1 MKFSVS
7 TTALIIACIL
17 VCLYIYHNSE
27 YANLKC
33 IISDV
38 DGNKYCVRE
47 RRKLEMA
54 ADRLAYVNQNMQS
67 LVEHCKEKHGKQEN
81 VKRLVKNYNPK
92 KIYET
97 LPTSKY
103 TAYSQN
109 KGEKMAFCLDTE
121 KDGGEL
127 IDMNTLT
134 FVALHELAHVATVS
148 IGHTD
153 EFWSNFKFLLNQAEK
168 IGIYSPVDYSE
179 KPKRYC
185 GMTIDDN
192 PYYDKDIKANRT

>member
-1 MKFSVS
+1 MRINLFGYI
-7 TTALIIACIL
+7 LIL
-17 VCLYIYHNSE
+17 VGLVACFYIYHTSE
-27 YANLKC
+27 YSNLKC
-33 IISDV
+33 IISDI
-38 DGNKYCVRE
+38 DGEQYCVRE

-54 ADRLAYVNQNMQS
+54 ADHLATVTKNMKTVVKHCKAKYKNKANVRR
-67 LVEHCKEKHGKQEN
+67 LVEGF
-81 VKRLVKNYNPK
+81 NPK

-121 KDGGEL
+121 KKNGRL

-134 FVALHELAHVATVS
+134 FVALHELAHVATES
-148 IGHTD
+148 IGHTE
-153 EFWSNFKFLLNQAEK
+153 EFWDNFKFLIQEAKK
-168 IGIYSPVDYSE
+168 IGVYNPIDYKKE
-179 KPKRYC
+179 PARYC

-192 PYYDKDIKANRT
+192 PYYE

>member
-1 MKFSVS
+1 MRFNLSGYF
-7 TTALIIACIL
+7 LIIVGLIACF
-17 VCLYIYHNSE
+17 YIYHTSE
-27 YANLKC
+27 YSNLKC

-38 DGNKYCVRE
+38 DGEQYCVRE
-47 RRKLEMA
+47 RRKLELA
-54 ADRLAYVNQNMQS
+54 ADHLATVTKNMKA
-67 LVEHCKEKHGKQEN
+67 VVKHCKNKYKDKAN
-81 VKRLVKNYNPK
+81 VKRLVEGFNPK

-121 KDGGEL
+121 KNNGRL

-134 FVALHELAHVATVS
+134 FVALHELAHVASLS

-153 EFWSNFKFLLNQAEK
+153 EFWDNFKFLIQEAK
-168 IGIYSPVDYSE
+168 RIGVYDPVDYKKE
-179 KPKRYC
+179 PARYC

-192 PYYDKDIKANRT
+192 PYYE

>member
-1 MKFSVS
+1 MKNNLS
-7 TTALIIACIL
+7 TYIFIGITL
-17 VCLYIYHNSE
+17 VMIMYIYHNSE

-38 DGNKYCVRE
+38 DGNQYCVRE
-47 RRKLEMA
+47 RRKLELA
-54 ADRLAYVNQNMQS
+54 ADRLAIANKKMKK
-67 LVEHCKEKHGKQEN
+67 LVQHCKEKFPDKDN
-81 VKRLVKNYNPK
+81 VRRLVDGYNPR

-121 KDGGEL
+121 KQNGQL
-127 IDMNTLT
+127 IDINTLT
-134 FVALHELAHVATVS
+134 FVALHELAHVATLS

-153 EFWSNFKFLLNQAEK
+153 EFWDNFKFLLVEAEK
-168 IGIYSPVDYSE
+168 IGIYSPVDYSK

-192 PYYDKDIKANRT
+192 PYYE

>member
-1 MKFSVS
+1 MKLNG
-7 TTALIIACIL
+7 TGYALIIIGILACF
-17 VCLYIYHNSE
+17 YIYHTSE

-38 DGNKYCVRE
+38 DGNQYCVRE
-47 RRKLEMA
+47 RRKLELA
-54 ADRLAYVNQNMQS
+54 ADRLATVNNNMKKVVS
-67 LVEHCKEKHGKQEN
+67 HCKEKFANKDN
-81 VKRLVKNYNPK
+81 IKRLVKGYNPQ

-121 KDGGEL
+121 KKDGQL

-134 FVALHELAHVATVS
+134 FVALHELAHVATLSV
-148 IGHTD
+148 GHTD
-153 EFWSNFKFLLNQAEK
+153 EFWSNFKFLLQQAKK
-168 IGIYSPVDYSE
+168 IGVYDPVDYKKE
-179 KPKRYC
+179 PQRYC

-192 PYYDKDIKANRT
+192 PYYG

>member
-1 MKFSVS
+1 MKFGISAYLLFIVG
-7 TTALIIACIL
+7 IAI
-17 VCLYIYHNSE
+17 CLYIYHTSE

-54 ADRLAYVNQNMQS
+54 ADRLATVNNNMKAV
-67 LVEHCKEKHGKQEN
+67 VEDCGENFSNKEC
-81 VKRLVKNYNPK
+81 VKRLIDGYNPQ

-121 KDGGEL
+121 KQNGQL

-134 FVALHELAHVATVS
+134 FVALHELAHVATKS

-153 EFWSNFKFLLNQAEK
+153 EFWDNFKFLLQRASK
-168 IGIYSPVDYSE
+168 IGVYSPVDYSK
-179 KPKRYC
+179 KPERYC

-192 PYYDKDIKANRT
+192 PYYSKE